1 MISFRIFASCFL
13 AFGLTSCG
21 ALTGAAGSLIRA
33 PMTLLKGM
41 SGAVGRS
48 AGIVGQAD
56 TTPEPSSTEA
66 IAKRGAEIQSQGP
79 HGISADAEDETSFA
93 SASRR

>member
-1 MISFRIFASCFL
+1 MISFRLL
-13 AFGLTSCG
+13 APCVLALGLTSCG

-56 TTPEPSSTEA
+56 FSPELQSSEA
-66 IAKRGAEIQSQGP
+66 IAKRGAEIQDRGP

-93 SASRR
+93 SASHR

>member
-13 AFGLTSCG
+13 SLGLTSCS
-21 ALTGAAGSLIRA
+21 ALGGAAGSLIRA

-48 AGIVGQAD
+48 FSQTD
-56 TTPEPSSTEA
+56 TDPEPSSSEA